1 LEFRDVG
8 RIELASHRTF
18 EETAAVANPV
28 VHFEIIGE
36 NQKLLNDLYGAVFDW
51 KIDPIMDEYSLVN
64 TGSGIAGGIGAMGE
78 ARRHVTFYVEV
89 ADVEAALARIESK
102 GGKLAF
108 GRRPVPTGAIIAGF
122 TDPEGHLLGLV
133 QQPAG
138 I

>member
-1 LEFRDVG
+1 M
-8 RIELASHRTF
+8 
-18 EETAAVANPV
+18 ANPV

-36 NQKLLNDLYGAVFDW
+36 NQKLLNDFYGAVFDW

-89 ADVEAALARIESK
+89 ADVEAALALIESK

-108 GRRPVPTGAIIAGF
+108 GPHRVPTGAIVAGF
-122 TDPEGHLLGLV
+122 TDPEGHLVGLV
-133 QQPAG
+133 RQPK
-138 I
+138 